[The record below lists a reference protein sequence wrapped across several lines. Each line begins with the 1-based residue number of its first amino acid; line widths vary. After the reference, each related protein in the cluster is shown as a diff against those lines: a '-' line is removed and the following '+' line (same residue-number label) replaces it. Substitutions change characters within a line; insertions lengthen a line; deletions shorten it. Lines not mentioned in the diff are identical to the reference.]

1 MLVEESAAV
10 SRKYIEAIVAT
21 YIEKEEPQ
29 VRLVAVQYASSVFP
43 NDNVATRSEGEDTCW
58 APV

>member
-1 MLVEESAAV
+1 
-10 SRKYIEAIVAT
+10 VAT

-43 NDNVATRSEGEDTCW
+43 NDNVATRLVD
-58 APV
+58 